1 MANGHRNFEI
11 KLAQNL
17 AIKNLH
23 LTIKYLYK
31 TKRERLVYNFVV
43 SRVDHNFRLLVFLQ
57 LDDVLIDFAIEIL
70 R

>member
-1 MANGHRNFEI
+1 MANGLRNFEI

-23 LTIKYLYK
+23 LAIKYLYK
-31 TKRERLVYNFVV
+31 TKRESAYFVV